1 MTTALPPARLRL
13 DRFLSHGSGLSRAQV
28 KKLLH
33 ADAVIVDGA
42 AVRDPGL
49 LVTAA
54 NHITLEGA
62 TVEWPRARYLM
73 LHKPAGYV
81 CANADPAHPSVT
93 NLIGQPWAAGL
104 HAAGR
109 LDADTT
115 GLVLLTN
122 EGAWSHT
129 LTSPR
134 RQCFKTYRVSAKHPL
149 AADLPA
155 RFAAGLQ
162 LNGED
167 SLTLPARLELLDSH
181 TARLSISE
189 GRYHQVKRMLAAC
202 GNRVEALHRESIGS
216 IVLDSALQPGQWRE
230 LTAAEIRMATNE

>member
-1 MTTALPPARLRL
+1 MTSALPSARLRL
-13 DRFLSHGSGLSRAQV
+13 DRFLSHGTGLSRAQV

-33 ADAVIVDGA
+33 ADTITVDGIP
-42 AVRDPGL
+42 VRDAGL

-54 NHITLEGA
+54 NLITLDGA
-62 TVEWPRARYLM
+62 VLEWPRARYLM

-81 CANADPAHPSVT
+81 CASADPSHPPVT
-93 NLIGQPWAAGL
+93 DLIGQPWAAGL

-115 GLVLLTN
+115 GLVLLTS
-122 EGAWSHT
+122 EGAWSHA

-134 RQCFKTYRVSAKHPL
+134 RQCFKTYLVTARHPL

-167 SLTLPARLELLDSH
+167 SPTLPARLELLDSY
-181 TARLSISE
+181 TARLSIRE
-189 GRYHQVKRMLAAC
+189 GRYHQVKRMFAAC

-216 IVLDSALQPGQWRE
+216 IVLDPALQPGQWRE
-230 LTAAEIRMATNE
+230 LTSAEIRMASDE